1 MLYADVFTIR
11 LPVPSL
17 ESSIHRYL
25 TAVKPLLKP
34 DEFENTK
41 KLAEDFLKNG
51 IGEKLQKLLV
61 EKSKTTD
68 NWVLKSLTKCSL
80 ITTYVVILFRL
91 LNGGWIKSTWSRD
104 TVLL

>member
-1 MLYADVFTIR
+1 MKQYYSFICYILKFVQIR

-68 NWVLKSLTKCSL
+68 NWVLILLTF
-80 ITTYVVILFRL
+80 T
-91 LNGGWIKSTWSRD
+91 NH
-104 TVLL
+104 